1 MEIIELDPSVQVR
14 GERVLVVGHSA
25 TSLARGLDLDEPV
38 VLHSQDG
45 EFYAARVAGIE
56 FELEDTVYTFDIG
69 VRLPADLAQERA
81 DGIDPRHRALSLH
94 DLLDLLGELRDRD
107 A

>member
-1 MEIIELDPSVQVR
+1 
-14 GERVLVVGHSA
+14 VLVVGHSS
-25 TSLARGLDLDEPV
+25 TTLARGLDLDEPV
-38 VLHSQDG
+38 VLHAHDG

-56 FELEDTVYTFDIG
+56 FELEDTLYTFAIG

-81 DGIDPRHRALSLH
+81 EGVAPEHRALSLH

-107 A
+107 S